1 MPKILLALFTAASTW
16 SPYVRSQEI
25 KTPRS
30 FTHFT
35 GLISTPHSIRR
46 GWWLVRVMGNA
57 RCFVFLRIKSQLS
70 VWRVGVSFILSAIS
84 LFTLIVSSAKSLIV
98 HEMLDDV
105 SFTYMRNR
113 IGPSIVP
120 WETPDLTE
128 DNEVVPRTTTRCC
141 RFVKKFLNHCNRL
154 PSIP

>member
-1 MPKILLALFTAASTW
+1 MPRILLALFTAASTW
-16 SPYVRSQEI
+16 APHDRSHSQVFH
-25 KTPRS
+25 TLYWFDFYP
-30 FTHFT
+30 
-35 GLISTPHSIRR
+35 PQSIRR